1 MGVGPRTRQTTT
13 AFGLHCAAGERRMLS
28 RVGFFRRGFA
38 SLAVKNLKLETA
50 APLAAVGKD
59 QVAIAMV
66 ASPVHAADI
75 KSAAGAVGIEGVGK
89 ITAVGAGVSHLRAGD
104 WVVPKLGFGAWRS
117 EAVLDAASVT
127 RVREHFAL
135 EQCESAPDWSFS
147 IPSCRVCH
155 VVISLTPSSLFCPLS

>member
-1 MGVGPRTRQTTT
+1 
-13 AFGLHCAAGERRMLS
+13 MLS

-104 WVVPKLGFGAWRS
+104 WVIPKLGFGAWRS
-117 EAVLDAASVT
+117 EAVLDAAAVT
-127 RVREHFAL
+127 RVREHLHRNSVNASPMDL
-135 EQCESAPDWSFS
+135 LGLCCVAYVLLW
-147 IPSCRVCH
+147 
-155 VVISLTPSSLFCPLS
+155 PL